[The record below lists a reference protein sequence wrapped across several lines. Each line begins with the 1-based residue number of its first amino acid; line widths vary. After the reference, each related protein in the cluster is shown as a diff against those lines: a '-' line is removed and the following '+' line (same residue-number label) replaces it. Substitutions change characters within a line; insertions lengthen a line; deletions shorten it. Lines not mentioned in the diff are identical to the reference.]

1 MIVDGGQ
8 TVHAQARYQR
18 PRPRRRKA
26 ERDPGRR
33 PGGDPR
39 CRSGDHMGRCG
50 HRPCPDASHAA
61 SAASPPRHLPITFRS
76 AAAAR
81 LRAVRAS
88 SASIPARCRR
98 SCRASATVGRAGR
111 RLQAGGGGAPLVAA
125 PPVTAGWPRLLGRR
139 RGAEHQADAARQ
151 SRDAAPGP
159 IRGCLPPLPQ
169 PALDR
174 GRAALRRERR
184 NAARRGGAP
193 GSVLPPPR

>member
-1 MIVDGGQ
+1 M
-8 TVHAQARYQR
+8 
-18 PRPRRRKA
+18 RRR
-26 ERDPGRR
+26 DTNGR
-33 PGGDPR
+33 GHGDARLKGTQAAAPVAIPDAALVTTWAAVVTAPSLSR
-39 CRSGDHMGRCG
+39 
-50 HRPCPDASHAA
+50 PDASHAA